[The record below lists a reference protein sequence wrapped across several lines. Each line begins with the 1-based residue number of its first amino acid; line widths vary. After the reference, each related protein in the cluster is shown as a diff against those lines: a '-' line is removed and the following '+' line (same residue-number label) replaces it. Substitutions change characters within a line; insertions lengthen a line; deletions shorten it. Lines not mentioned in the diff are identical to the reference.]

1 MSAPQPALAQA
12 ARYRHPFAGWPGR
25 ALQRLLGCVHLT
37 AARRALTRVLPVPTL
52 ISEVRE
58 VVYLSWWVDVRH
70 APPPPPDHRLFAHD
84 GRTPYTILT
93 YRHGH
98 FGPALAGPLR
108 GLFPSPLQS
117 NWRWYVV
124 PDDAAAGPAT
134 PRVLFDRNVID
145 SAMHAVGAR
154 LWSDAMQPHLAARFE
169 HAVDADGGHTV
180 IEPGQG
186 SAPALQAKVR
196 PAMGLAVAW
205 AAGAFTDAAQAMRFL
220 ACQEAAFAVAPDGR
234 LALTHIDL
242 PIAVADVQPLQLEG
256 LVACPHLA
264 AMGVDLADAFC
275 FRVPQVPFRV
285 VSERL
290 L

>member
-1 MSAPQPALAQA
+1 M
-12 ARYRHPFAGWPGR
+12 
-25 ALQRLLGCVHLT
+25 HLT
-37 AARRALTRVLPVPTL
+37 AARRALTRVLPVPAL

-58 VVYLSWWVDVRH
+58 VVYLSWWVGVRH
-70 APPPPPDHRLFAHD
+70 APPPPPGHRLFAHD

-186 SAPALQAKVR
+186 SAPALQAQVR

-242 PIAVADVQPLQLEG
+242 PIALADVQPLQLEG

>member
-1 MSAPQPALAQA
+1 MSTPQPALAQA

-37 AARRALTRVLPVPTL
+37 AARRALTRVLPVPAL

-70 APPPPPDHRLFAHD
+70 APPPPPGHRLFAHD

-154 LWSDAMQPHLAARFE
+154 LWSDAMQPHPAARFE

-186 SAPALQAKVR
+186 SAPALQAQVR
-196 PAMGLAVAW
+196 PAATLAAAW

-242 PIAVADVQPLQLEG
+242 PIALADVQPLQLEG

>member
-1 MSAPQPALAQA
+1 M
-12 ARYRHPFAGWPGR
+12 
-25 ALQRLLGCVHLT
+25 
-37 AARRALTRVLPVPTL
+37 LPVPAL
-52 ISEVRE
+52 ISDVRE

-70 APPPPPDHRLFAHD
+70 APPPPPGHRLFVHD

-124 PDDAAAGPAT
+124 PDDAAAGSAT

-145 SAMHAVGAR
+145 SVAHAVGAR
-154 LWSDAMQPHLAARFE
+154 LWSDAMQPHLAARFW

-186 SAPALQAKVR
+186 SAPALQAQVR
-196 PAMGLAVAW
+196 PAEGLAAAW
-205 AAGAFTDAAQAMRFL
+205 AAGAFTDAAQAMTFL

-242 PIAVADVQPLQLEG
+242 PITQAEVQPLRLEG
-256 LVACPHLA
+256 AVTCPHLA

>member
-1 MSAPQPALAQA
+1 LAQA

-25 ALQRLLGCVHLT
+25 ALQRLLGCTHLT
-37 AARRALTRVLPVPTL
+37 AARRTLTGLLPVPAL
-52 ISEVRE
+52 ISDVRE

-70 APPPPPDHRLFAHD
+70 APPPPPGHRLFVHG
-84 GRTPYTILT
+84 GRTPYTVLT

-108 GLFPSPLQS
+108 RLFPSPLQS

-124 PDDAAAGPAT
+124 PQDAPAGPVT
-134 PRVLFDRNVID
+134 PKVLFDRNVID
-145 SAMHAVGAR
+145 NVLHAVGAR
-154 LWSDAMQPHLAARFE
+154 LCSDAMQPHLAARFE
-169 HAVDADGGHTV
+169 HVVDAMGVVTV

-186 SAPALQAKVR
+186 SAPALRVQVRAAQAW
-196 PAMGLAVAW
+196 PDAW
-205 AAGAFTDAAQAMRFL
+205 GAGAFTDAAQAMAFL
-220 ACQEAAFAVAPDGR
+220 ACQDAAFAVAPDGR

-242 PIAVADVQPLQLEG
+242 PITVANVQPLQLQAP
-256 LVACPHLA
+256 VTCPHLA

>member
-1 MSAPQPALAQA
+1 M
-12 ARYRHPFAGWPGR
+12 
-25 ALQRLLGCVHLT
+25 T
-37 AARRALTRVLPVPTL
+37 AARRALTGVVPVPPL
-52 ISEVRE
+52 VSDVRE
-58 VVYLSWWVDVRH
+58 VVYLSWWVEARH
-70 APPPPPDHRLFAHD
+70 APPPPPGHRLFVHD

-108 GLFPSPLQS
+108 RLFPSPLQS
-117 NWRWYVV
+117 NWRWYVL
-124 PDDAAAGPAT
+124 PDAADARSDE

-145 SAMHAVGAR
+145 SVAHAVGAR

-169 HAVDADGGHTV
+169 HAVDAHGGHTL

-186 SAPALQAKVR
+186 SAPMLRARVR
-196 PAMGLAVAW
+196 PADALPAAW
-205 AAGAFTDAAQAMRFL
+205 AAGAFGDAARAMAFL
-220 ACQEAAFAVAPDGR
+220 ACQDAAFAVAPDGR
-234 LALTHIDL
+234 LALTRIDL
-242 PIAVADVQPLQLEG
+242 PIALAAVQPLQLDG
-256 LVACPHLA
+256 PVSCPHLA
-264 AMGVDLADAFC
+264 AMGVALDDAFC

>member
-1 MSAPQPALAQA
+1 M
-12 ARYRHPFAGWPGR
+12 
-25 ALQRLLGCVHLT
+25 QRLLACRHLT
-37 AARRALTRVLPVPTL
+37 AARRALTRVLPVPAL
-52 ISEVRE
+52 ISDVRE
-58 VVYLSWWVDVRH
+58 VVYLSWWVEVRH
-70 APPPPPDHRLFAHD
+70 APPPPPGHRLFVHD

-108 GLFPSPLQS
+108 GLLPSPLQS

-124 PDDAAAGPAT
+124 RDDAADGAT
-134 PRVLFDRNVID
+134 APRVLFDRNVID
-145 SAMHAVGAR
+145 SAVHAVGAR

-169 HAVDADGGHTV
+169 HAVGADGGHTLIV
-180 IEPGQG
+180 PGQG
-186 SAPALQAKVR
+186 SAPALQAQVR
-196 PAMGLAVAW
+196 PAAGLAAAW
-205 AAGAFTDAAQAMRFL
+205 AAGAFADARQAMTFL
-220 ACQEAAFAVAPDGR
+220 ACQEAAFAVAADGR

-242 PIAVADVQPLQLEG
+242 PIALAEVQPLQLAAA
-256 LVACPHLA
+256 VACPHLA

-290 L
+290 V